1 MQRRDKPPPDFVD
14 GDKTILVP
22 TPGRRRGGSAAD
34 EASLDQTLGKY
45 AAASDDRQ
53 RPIEAPAGI
62 GINPLLR
69 AAAPLLALAYHLR
82 TARGHQDVSEL
93 RGRVMAAICQFEEDV
108 RRMGISTQTAK
119 QTQYA
124 LCALIDEMVLST
136 PWGFESNWSTEPLQ
150 ITLFGKGKSGEGFY
164 AILKDALSYPS
175 GNIDALELYYVCLS
189 LGYKGLYGRDQDGMA
204 RLNELKQRVYREI
217 SRERGEPVDDLSPRW
232 KGVVERRPAVSR
244 FLAWWVVPI
253 VVLTVVILTYVGL
266 SYSINQESDEVFT
279 RVSNLETPEVVTPP
293 EPPPP
298 PLPQPVV
305 ELPPPPLPPS
315 LVEDLRLTLQ
325 PEIDKG
331 LLAVEDRGTTARI
344 ILYNKG
350 LFPSGQAEV
359 GESFRSV
366 IEKIALVLVQDD
378 PPGPYVISGH
388 TDNVPI
394 RTLRFPSNY
403 HLSKARADSVV
414 ALLQK
419 HLTDPDRLQSEG
431 RADREP
437 IGSNDTAEGQALN
450 RRVEIEVPIPV
461 N

>member
-1 MQRRDKPPPDFVD
+1 MQRRDKPPHEFVD
-14 GDKTILVP
+14 GDRTVLVP
-22 TPGRRRGGSAAD
+22 TPGRHRGGSAAD
-34 EASLDQTLGKY
+34 EESLDQTLGNF
-45 AAASDDRQ
+45 AEASDDRR

-69 AAAPLLALAYHLR
+69 AAAPLLALAHHLR

-93 RGRVMAAICQFEEDV
+93 RGRVMAAVSHFEEGV
-108 RRMGISTQTAK
+108 RQMGISAQTAK

-136 PWGFESNWSTEPLQ
+136 PWGFESSWSTEPLQ
-150 ITLFGKGKSGEGFY
+150 ITLFGKGKSGEGFF
-164 AILKDALSYPS
+164 AILKDALSYAS

-189 LGYKGLYGRDQDGMA
+189 LGYKGLYGRDQDGVA

-232 KGVVERRPAVSR
+232 KGIVERRPAVSR

-279 RVSNLETPEVVTPP
+279 RVSRLETPDVVTPP
-293 EPPPP
+293 QPILPPPP
-298 PLPQPVV
+298 PVA
-305 ELPPPPLPPS
+305 ELPPPPPVPPS

-325 PEIDKG
+325 PEIDQS

-366 IEKIALVLVQDD
+366 IEKIARVLAQDD
-378 PPGPYVISGH
+378 PPGPYIVSGH

-394 RTLRFPSNY
+394 RSLRFPSNY

-419 HLTDPDRLQSEG
+419 HLTDPDRLQAEG
-431 RADREP
+431 RADRQP
-437 IGSNDTAEGQALN
+437 IASNDTAEGRALN

-461 N
+461 K